1 MGDVG
6 DHQPNPSADDGPVY
20 QPQDALGRS
29 ARSAAITGAAGLFIA
44 SVQNTVAK
52 EQVGAF
58 GVFTRF
64 GTTIGLLSMIQTKRR
79 AKRGHILTVPSGD
92 GRSLPIFKYS
102 IRQSTGKERFR
113 Q

>member
-1 MGDVG
+1 MGDVV
-6 DHQPNPSADDGPVY
+6 DPKPNPAADDGPVY

-64 GTTIGLLSMIQTKRR
+64 GTTIGLLSMIQKKRR
-79 AKRGHILTVPSGD
+79 AQRGYILTISSGNGGD
-92 GRSLPIFKYS
+92 LPVLKYS
-102 IRQSTGKERFR
+102 IR
-113 Q
+113 